1 MGKKALSLKSRF
13 FITSTI
19 IILIQFIFS
28 IVLFNTLSNFEYIN
42 EKNSK
47 EVYSV
52 TLNTYKQLE
61 NAMLSPARSL
71 DREVSYIAESIET
84 IVMSDNS
91 MHIPLESTESSSS
104 FDERFDSLAGNS
116 NKITA
121 ITASVE
127 KSLLSVLSDDSIS
140 GAFIILDTSVS
151 KKNGSHS
158 ALYLRETDKGV
169 SLIYGN
175 NAKTNLDK
183 TRKIADEIDF
193 SLENEETGVSYS
205 FYSKPALYKKKSLA
219 HSSESFTYW
228 SSPHVL
234 FEGEERVITYSRPI
248 VSSDGTFIGVI
259 GFEIPERTI
268 QLLMPTAELGYGNS
282 GYAFY
287 ERSNGLIDLSKSI
300 ATGTSVADIEN
311 ASHYVITDLSEDF
324 GQNVSLLTK
333 ENGEVSYLYTHYFN
347 LYDDK
352 SYFKEGEEWLLVG
365 TVPEKFITKQATV
378 VRNLSTTIMIT
389 SMLVALLVSVFII
402 AVMTSRISKLMKTAD
417 SATSD
422 KSKPAILERIGIRE
436 FDRLSDII
444 ESYSKDVSEYS
455 SKNSKVVD
463 LISSPIATFEIS
475 KKEEKV
481 FVSNSIV
488 NILQLNPAVIVN
500 GYIPKKEWD
509 KLYKDITLSDNI
521 SYEGSYHINRE
532 KNNENSG
539 QWLKINTF
547 ESDDYIIGVI
557 TDISEQILERK
568 RVEYERSHDALTG
581 IINRKTFLLKT
592 EEVLRNCRHAVVALW
607 DIKNIK
613 FVNNKYG
620 VENGDKLIKAATRV
634 LDSVSND
641 RNTITARLS
650 GDEFVT
656 IFFGD
661 KDLDFYKK
669 EVRNLY
675 GLLSNVVVETPD
687 NTEIKIE
694 AAVGTA
700 CYPHDAPDIKGL
712 LRCTD
717 STLLHN
723 KNENGRHSDGI
734 FEYTANY

>member
-1 MGKKALSLKSRF
+1 MKTFVNIALPKGRLGEKAYAAFEAAGYACPSIKENNRK
-13 FITSTI
+13 
-19 IILIQFIFS
+19 LIF
-28 IVLFNTLSNFEYIN
+28 
-42 EKNSK
+42 
-47 EVYSV
+47 
-52 TLNTYKQLE
+52 
-61 NAMLSPARSL
+61 
-71 DREVSYIAESIET
+71 
-84 IVMSDNS
+84 
-91 MHIPLESTESSSS
+91 
-104 FDERFDSLAGNS
+104 
-116 NKITA
+116 
-121 ITASVE
+121 
-127 KSLLSVLSDDSIS
+127 
-140 GAFIILDTSVS
+140 
-151 KKNGSHS
+151 
-158 ALYLRETDKGV
+158 
-169 SLIYGN
+169 
-175 NAKTNLDK
+175 
-183 TRKIADEIDF
+183 
-193 SLENEETGVSYS
+193 ENEETGVSYS

-228 SSPHVL
+228 SMPHVL
-234 FEGEERVITYSRPI
+234 FENEERVITYSRPI

-268 QLLMPTAELGYGNS
+268 ELLMPAAELGNGNS
-282 GYAFY
+282 GYALF
-287 ERSNGLIDLSKSI
+287 ERSSGLIDLSKAT
-300 ATGTSVADIEN
+300 ATGTSIADIEQN
-311 ASHYVITDLSEDF
+311 SHHTITDLDEDF
-324 GQNVSLLTK
+324 GKNVSLLTR
-333 ENGEVSYLYTHYFN
+333 ENGEISYLYTHYLN

-352 SYFKEGEEWLLVG
+352 SYFKESEEWLLVG
-365 TVPEKFITKQATV
+365 TVPENIITKQTAV
-378 VRNLSTTIMIT
+378 IQNLSTTIMIT
-389 SMLVALLVSVFII
+389 SALVALLVSVFVI
-402 AVMTSRISKLMKTAD
+402 AIMTSRIAKLTKTVDNA
-417 SATSD
+417 AND
-422 KSKPAILERIGIRE
+422 KSKPAVLERIGIRE
-436 FDRLSDII
+436 FDRFSDII
-444 ESYSKDVSEYS
+444 EEYSGEVSEYS
-455 SKNSKVVD
+455 SKNSKIVD

-500 GYIPKKEWD
+500 GYISKKEWD
-509 KLYKDITLSDNI
+509 KLYSDITLSENI

-532 KNNENSG
+532 NGNENSG
-539 QWLKINTF
+539 QWLKINTY
-547 ESDDYIIGVI
+547 ESDNYTIGVI

-568 RVEYERSHDALTG
+568 RIEYERSHDALTG

-592 EEVLRNCRHAVVALW
+592 EEILNNCKHAVVALW

-661 KDLDFYKK
+661 KDLSFYKK
-669 EVRNLY
+669 EVKNLY

-700 CYPHDAPDIKGL
+700 CYPQDAPDIKGL

-734 FEYTANY
+734 FEYTADY

>member
-19 IILIQFIFS
+19 IILIQFILS
-28 IVLFNTLSNFEYIN
+28 IVLFNTLGNFEYIN

-47 EVYSV
+47 EIHAV
-52 TLNTYKQLE
+52 TTNTYNQLE
-61 NAMLSPARSL
+61 TAMTSPAKSL
-71 DREVSYIAESIET
+71 DRESAYIAESIES

-91 MHIPLESTESSSS
+91 MHIPLESAEETS
-104 FDERFDSLAGNS
+104 FSERFDSLEGNS

-127 KSLLSVLSDDSIS
+127 RSLLSVLSDESIT

-151 KKNGSHS
+151 RKPDSHS

-169 SLIYGN
+169 SVIYGN

-183 TRKIADEIDF
+183 TRKIADEIDI

-228 SSPHVL
+228 SMPHVL
-234 FEGEERVITYSRPI
+234 FENEERVITYSRPI

-268 QLLMPTAELGYGNS
+268 ELLMPAAELGNGNS
-282 GYAFY
+282 GYALF
-287 ERSNGLIDLSKSI
+287 ERSSGLIDLSKAT
-300 ATGTSVADIEN
+300 ATGTSIADIEQN
-311 ASHYVITDLSEDF
+311 SHHTITDLDEDF
-324 GQNVSLLTK
+324 GKNVSLLTR
-333 ENGEVSYLYTHYFN
+333 ENGEISYLYTHYLN

-352 SYFKEGEEWLLVG
+352 SYFKESEEWLLVG
-365 TVPEKFITKQATV
+365 TVPENIITKQTAV
-378 VRNLSTTIMIT
+378 IQNLSTTIMIT
-389 SMLVALLVSVFII
+389 SALVALLVSVFVI
-402 AVMTSRISKLMKTAD
+402 AIMTSRIAKLTKTVDNA
-417 SATSD
+417 AND
-422 KSKPAILERIGIRE
+422 KSKPAVLERIGIRE
-436 FDRLSDII
+436 FDRFSDII
-444 ESYSKDVSEYS
+444 EEYSGEVSEYS
-455 SKNSKVVD
+455 SKNSKIVD

-500 GYIPKKEWD
+500 GYISKKEWD
-509 KLYKDITLSDNI
+509 KLYSDITLSENI

-532 KNNENSG
+532 NGNENSG
-539 QWLKINTF
+539 QWLKINTY
-547 ESDDYIIGVI
+547 ESDNYTIGVI

-568 RVEYERSHDALTG
+568 RIEYERSHDALTG

-592 EEVLRNCRHAVVALW
+592 EEILNNCKHAVVALW

-661 KDLDFYKK
+661 KDLSFYKK
-669 EVRNLY
+669 EVKNLY

-700 CYPHDAPDIKGL
+700 CYPQDAPDIKGL

-734 FEYTANY
+734 FEYTADY